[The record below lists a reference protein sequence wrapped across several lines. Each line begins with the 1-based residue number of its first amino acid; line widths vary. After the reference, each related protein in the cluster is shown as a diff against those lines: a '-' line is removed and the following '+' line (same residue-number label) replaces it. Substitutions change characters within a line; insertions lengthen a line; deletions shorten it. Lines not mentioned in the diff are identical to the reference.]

1 VTVKATA
8 PPFTLRVWW
17 PAQLL
22 ASTWS
27 NLFAMVIV
35 DLTPPVLS
43 RWNFKNV
50 LQASFPLRTKA
61 EWKRHL

>member
-8 PPFTLRVWW
+8 SPFTLRVWW

-50 LQASFPLRTKA
+50 LQASFPLWTKA